1 MDAFD
6 KWQNEHYKHCQKVF
20 DRYLTDTNTSIAP
33 WYIID
38 AKDRN
43 FVELQVLEIM
53 VNNIEVALQNSTHS
67 APLLPNIFPLEK
79 MPKLSEIELTDK
91 VLYSDH
97 ILFFLSQHLPD
108 VSGRA
113 EASPEEAGRTA

>member
-1 MDAFD
+1 MQIDKKEQTRRIEKLNKEQDTKWRVDAFD

-67 APLLPNIFPLEK
+67 APLLPKHFFRLRK
-79 MPKLSEIELTDK
+79 MPKLFGKSN
-91 VLYSDH
+91 
-97 ILFFLSQHLPD
+97 
-108 VSGRA
+108 
-113 EASPEEAGRTA
+113 